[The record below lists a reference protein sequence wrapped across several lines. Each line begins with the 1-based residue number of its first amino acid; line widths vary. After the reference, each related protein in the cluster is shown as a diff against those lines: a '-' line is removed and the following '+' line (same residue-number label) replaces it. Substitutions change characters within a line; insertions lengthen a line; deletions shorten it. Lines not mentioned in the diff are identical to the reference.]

1 MQVLNFYHLNRTI
14 PDNAVY
20 IGRANRKLGLIGSRF
35 ANPFPI
41 TEQDDRDAVV
51 TKYGQWLWGQLKAG
65 TITEA
70 HLLELEGKDLVCYC
84 APKRCHGDVLKN
96 AVAWARLRADGRLPP
111 AGEVAEAPSQ
121 PAPPASAAEPA
132 AELVATLADTA
143 QPVVRANRP
152 RPFRR

>member
-20 IGRANRKLGLIGSRF
+20 IGRANRKLGLPGSRF

-51 TKYGQWLWGQLKAG
+51 AKYGQWLWAQLKAG

-96 AVAWARLRADGRLPP
+96 AVAWARLRADGKLPP
-111 AGEVAEAPSQ
+111 PNEAPVDRS
-121 PAPPASAAEPA
+121 PASVSTPMSTETP
-132 AELVATLADTA
+132 ERIATPSP
-143 QPVVRANRP
+143 QRP
-152 RPFRR
+152 RAFRR

>member
-1 MQVLNFYHLNRTI
+1 MNVLNFYHLNRTI

-20 IGRANRKLGLIGSRF
+20 IGRANRKLGLVGSRF

-51 TKYGQWLWGQLKAG
+51 AKYGQWLWAQLKSG
-65 TITEA
+65 TITEQ

-96 AVAWARLRADGRLPP
+96 AVAWARLRADGVLPP
-111 AGEVAEAPSQ
+111 AGDTSAPAPAPSV
-121 PAPPASAAEPA
+121 PTATVGDGPTEASA
-132 AELVATLADTA
+132 
-143 QPVVRANRP
+143 PVPRP
-152 RPFRR
+152 RRFSR